1 VKISLIAV
9 LQKEVG
15 CRLQQTKA
23 VKVAV
28 ANGDLLEVNAWCK
41 GLCWTALGLELT
53 TDFMV
58 MPLGEYGGG
67 LGHPMAVNLGA
78 NHMGFPTLLLEE
90 ILKLLKKLDSQSV
103 VLSYNKIQF
112 VWTR

>member
-1 VKISLIAV
+1 MKISLIAV

-58 MPLGEYGGG
+58 MPLGEYGAV
-67 LGHPMAVNLGA
+67 LGIQWLSTLGPITWDFQPYCLRKFS
-78 NHMGFPTLLLEE
+78 N
-90 ILKLLKKLDSQSV
+90 
-103 VLSYNKIQF
+103 Y
-112 VWTR
+112 